1 MTNEVANPKDEK
13 YAVSYQS
20 NGQNVD
26 LSPSVVNQFV
36 TKGNAKITGEEAV
49 NFIKLC
55 QYAQLNPFLNEAYLV
70 KFNGSPAQMITSKE
84 AFMKRAENNPAFNGL
99 KAGIIVDK
107 DGEMVKR
114 DGALRTKKE
123 EIIGAWCEVF
133 RTDRE
138 NSTYVEISYD
148 EFSKTQATWKQ
159 QPANMIRKVAVVNA
173 LREAFPNSLG
183 AMYTEDDKSP
193 QDVMRQAEKA
203 DEDEKTSTL
212 LDEFKTKQPPKEEV
226 VEAEVI
232 EGNKT
237 TNEFDDILAEA
248 EQMERKEAE
257 KVEVAEDDEQ
267 GQLFKGR
274 TFDPNE

>member
-1 MTNEVANPKDEK
+1 MTNEVATKKEEK

-20 NGQNVD
+20 GGQTVD

-84 AFMKRAENNPAFNGL
+84 AFMKRAESNPNFKGF
-99 KAGIIVDK
+99 KAGIIVEK
-107 DGEMVKR
+107 DGDMVKR
-114 DGALRTKKE
+114 DGAIKMKNET
-123 EIIGAWCEVF
+123 IIGAWCEVY
-133 RTDRE
+133 RDDRDVPM
-138 NSTYVEISYD
+138 YVEIAYD
-148 EFSKTQATWKQ
+148 EFSKSQATWKQ

-193 QDVMRQAEKA
+193 QEVIRQAEKIE
-203 DEDEKTSTL
+203 EDDTTNDL
-212 LDEFKTKQPPKEEV
+212 LSDFQNKQEPDDI
-226 VEAEVI
+226 I
-232 EGNKT
+232 EGFATEVGQENEVYEHEQSELFEERT
-237 TNEFDDILAEA
+237 TQPKSD
-248 EQMERKEAE
+248 
-257 KVEVAEDDEQ
+257 
-267 GQLFKGR
+267 
-274 TFDPNE
+274 